1 MRFSYASGQG
11 SLGPRLRSGFW
22 KLLPSLCFRASAGR
36 RTWWGFPLGGRGG
49 RADSGGRRSPQ
60 RRSRTGAAKA
70 DTGTKVLCQTGEQLA
85 ALRNADG
92 IVLRGEGIFTQE
104 VPHCWAMLSL
114 PAMWGLFII
123 SVTTAIK
130 SDWFN
135 FLISFMVSV
144 KYRYITLRARKS
156 NLWRGESVAETHHHN
171 HKFRFLDYIL
181 TTILWMIMKINHYKI
196 LKY

>member
-36 RTWWGFPLGGRGG
+36 RTQWGFPPGGRGG

-60 RRSRTGAAKA
+60 RRSRTGVSQGRHRYLGPLPNRWAASCTEKCRR
-70 DTGTKVLCQTGEQLA
+70 DSLTRGGDIHTGGASLLS
-85 ALRNADG
+85 NA
-92 IVLRGEGIFTQE
+92 
-104 VPHCWAMLSL
+104 
-114 PAMWGLFII
+114 FITRYVGAVHNF
-123 SVTTAIK
+123 SHNCIK

-135 FLISFMVSV
+135 FLISFMVNV

-181 TTILWMIMKINHYKI
+181 TTILWMIMKINH
-196 LKY
+196 